1 MPENERTFE
10 DDLPGDGSTYRPPA
24 ACPLCA
30 GELRPVQVACR
41 TDRMGSLLVKV
52 YLAGRMFARRSDVE
66 AVACRACGHL
76 LLFVAHPEVMDEPP
90 AKARRWR

>member
-1 MPENERTFE
+1 MQETGRSFE
-10 DDLPGDGSTYRPPA
+10 DSMPGDGSTYRVPP

-52 YLAGRMFARRSDVE
+52 FVPGRMFARRSDVD
-66 AVACRACGHL
+66 AVACRSCGHL
-76 LLFVAHPEVMDEPP
+76 LLFVAHPEVMDEPAP
-90 AKARRWR
+90 KARRRG